1 MLTDIEKKILELKEL
16 GFKPKE
22 IAKKLNLT
30 RDFVYYR
37 YKDSFKDV
45 IERRNAKNANDETFE
60 YLVKKNLPHSNS
72 LNHLCGKLGLRGV
85 EGYYTKIKKIIEKNN
100 LDISHFGS
108 IKRKSNVDSY
118 NVINDEDFFSKDTN
132 RNGTIT
138 LKRLILHGYK
148 EWKCQKCG
156 LTEWLNEKIPLQVHH
171 INGNHY
177 DNRLE
182 NLELLCPNCH
192 AKTDNFCTKKQTNKE
207 NYCLNCGKEL
217 LFRTQKKFCS
227 YQCSLDYKRLNK
239 SFLGNN
245 DTNRK
250 TNIERKK
257 SNGKLGNVTKE
268 DLIDSFK
275 KYISFTKVGEF
286 YNVSDNGIRK
296 LCKRYGLPTTRR
308 EMYEYLLNINKVY

>member
-22 IAKKLNLT
+22 IEKKLNLS

-37 YKDSFKDV
+37 YKDSFKEV
-45 IERRNAKNANDETFE
+45 IERRNVKNANDETFE
-60 YLVKKNLPHSNS
+60 YLVKKHLPHSNS
-72 LNHLCGKLGLRGV
+72 LNHLCSKLGLRSV

-138 LKRLILHGYK
+138 LKRLISHGYK

-171 INGNHY
+171 INGDHY

-217 LFRTQKKFCS
+217 LFRSQKKFCS
-227 YQCSLDYKRLNK
+227 YKCFIEY
-239 SFLGNN
+239 
-245 DTNRK
+245 NRK
-250 TNIERKK
+250 NDNLKKIKKNKTNT
-257 SNGKLGNVTKE
+257 SNTKFDGITKE
-268 DLIDSFK
+268 DLIETFK
-275 KYISFTKVGEF
+275 KYMSYTKVGEF
-286 YNVSDNGIRK
+286 YNASDNGIRK
-296 LCKRYGLPTTRR
+296 LCKRYGLPTTRH
-308 EMYEYLLNINKVY
+308 EMDEYLLSIDTVC